1 MGEIEKREYK
11 LNQYRN
17 FNRIAIILGVFM
29 IFLPVITYLIRLIFP
44 NIIRCLYY
52 EITLKPCPFCGF
64 TTDLRNI
71 IREYIF
77 AYKYNWISLLFLLG
91 AIIEVGFRINILQI
105 DNNIKMG
112 KIEIIN
118 TIAHMLLFAF
128 ILIYIIS
135 FFIFD
140 LRRF

>member
-1 MGEIEKREYK
+1 MGEIEKRAYK

-64 TTDLRNI
+64 TTDIRNI
-71 IREYIF
+71 IRGDIF
-77 AYKYNWISLLFLLG
+77 AYKYNWLSIPFLFG
-91 AIIEVGFRINILQI
+91 GI
-105 DNNIKMG
+105 
-112 KIEIIN
+112 IEIIFRIKMLRMEN
-118 TIAHMLLFAF
+118 SIKINNIIRLDMIIHTLLFIL
-128 ILIYIIS
+128 ILIYIIL
-135 FFIFD
+135 FFLLD